1 MLFLHQLLPNYL
13 LTRVQKKTGALTFGL
28 MALGFLSAAAQP
40 GATGSYQ
47 EDLQKARH
55 DTDRINVIVNFCF
68 DVVENNPDTVVL
80 LCNQAMHFA
89 AHVKDSSHHARIFQ
103 NLGIAYDIKNNLDS
117 CLFFLHSARN
127 IYKRMGLPLKESFIV
142 NDIAIAYHYRGIYE
156 LALRTYYEA
165 LALRQPE
172 NDKKLLAQSFNNIG
186 LLYRAKKDYS
196 NAIRFFHHS
205 LQLKKDINDVQGIIN
220 TSLNIGSCFQY
231 SKNYD
236 SAYYYAVATEALAIQ
251 HQKPND
257 ITGAVGNKGT
267 ALKGLKQ
274 LAAAEPLLL
283 RSLMEATANNNTSIR
298 LTSLQG
304 LGDVYFEQQQFG
316 KALDHYKKGAALAG
330 ETGRWK
336 EQLAT
341 FYENMANCYASM
353 KQFDKAYACSRNY
366 KSLQDTLLNEENSR
380 HINEMNVL
388 YETEQK
394 QKQIS
399 QLSQDVTKG
408 NIANRQSIKERN
420 YLLLSSLLLLALLV
434 VIFISYRNSRRKTAR
449 LNEQNSVIEKA
460 LADKEVL
467 LKEIHHRVK
476 NNMQIVSSLLDLQS
490 ISIKDAQAAEAM
502 KEGKNRVQ
510 SMALIHQNL
519 YQHDNLK
526 GINARDYIAQLL
538 THLKDSY
545 NVSQS
550 AVKITTEIDDL
561 TIDVDTMI
569 PIGLMLN
576 ELITNV
582 FKYAVPNN
590 NNPELN
596 IALQQKD
603 NSLYLKVKDNGPG
616 FAYPDDFKTTKT
628 FGLKMVRAF
637 AQKLKGTVGVNNQQG
652 ALIELYI
659 TKYKIT

>member
-1 MLFLHQLLPNYL
+1 MLFLHQLLPSRFFSFLQKEVWAVIICLLATGFQYL
-13 LTRVQKKTGALTFGL
+13 P
-28 MALGFLSAAAQP
+28 AQTV
-40 GATGSYQ
+40 ATGSLK
-47 EDLQKARH
+47 EDLQKAKH
-55 DTDRINVIVNFCF
+55 DTDKINVIVNYCF

-80 LCNQAMHFA
+80 LCKQALQFA
-89 AHVKDSSHHARIFQ
+89 AGIKDSSHYARIYQ

-117 CLFFLHSARN
+117 CLFFLHASRN

-156 LALRTYYEA
+156 VALRTYYEA
-165 LALRQPE
+165 LALRQQG
-172 NDKKLLAQSFNNIG
+172 NDKKLLAQSYNNIG

-196 NAIRFFHHS
+196 NAIRFLHHS
-205 LQLKKDINDVQGIIN
+205 LQLKKDINDVQGMIN

-236 SAYYYAVATEALAIQ
+236 SAYYYANATEALAIQ

-257 ITGAVGNKGT
+257 ITGAVGNKGS

-274 LAAAEPLLL
+274 FAAAELLL
-283 RSLMEATANNNTSIR
+283 IRSLKEATENNNSSII

-304 LGDVYFEQQQFG
+304 LGDIYFEQQQFG
-316 KALDHYKKGAALAG
+316 KALERYKQGANLAAQG
-330 ETGRWK
+330 GRWK
-336 EQLAT
+336 EQQAV
-341 FYENMANCYASM
+341 FYENMANCYAAL
-353 KQFDKAYACSRNY
+353 KQFEEAYACSRNY
-366 KSLQDTLLNEENSR
+366 KSIQDTLLNEENNR

-408 NIANRQSIKERN
+408 NIANQQSIKERN
-420 YLLLSSLLLLALLV
+420 YLLLSSLLLLTLLV

-449 LNEQNSVIEKA
+449 LNEQNSMIEKA

-490 ISIKDAQAAEAM
+490 ISIKDTQAAEAM

-526 GINARDYIAQLL
+526 GINAREYIGQLL

-545 NVSQS
+545 NVSS
-550 AVKITTEIDDL
+550 SSVKITTEIDDL
-561 TIDVDTMI
+561 NIDVDTMI
-569 PIGLMLN
+569 PIGLMMN

-590 NNPELN
+590 NNPELE

-603 NSLYLKVKDNGPG
+603 DTLYLKVKDNGPG

-637 AQKLKGTVGVNNQQG
+637 AQKLKATVGVHNKQG
-652 ALIELYI
+652 ALVELFI

>member
-1 MLFLHQLLPNYL
+1 MKIKLAGIAKALVIAALFFFPVTVPAQNQDLQ
-13 LTRVQKKTGALTFGL
+13 GL
-28 MALGFLSAAAQP
+28 
-40 GATGSYQ
+40 
-47 EDLQKARH
+47 LQKAVH
-55 DTDRINVIVNFCF
+55 DTDKINVIVNYCF
-68 DVVENNPDTVVL
+68 EVVENDPDTVVL
-80 LCNQAMHFA
+80 LCNKALQYA
-89 AHVKDSSHHARIFQ
+89 AGVKDSSHHARIYQ
-103 NLGIAYDIKNNLDS
+103 NLGIAYDIQNNLDS
-117 CLFFLHSARN
+117 CLFFLHASRN
-127 IYKRMGLPLKESFIV
+127 IYKRMGLPLKESFIL

-156 LALRTYYEA
+156 VALRIYYET
-165 LALRQPE
+165 LALRQQG
-172 NDKKLLAQSFNNIG
+172 NDKKLLAQSYNNIG

-196 NAIRFFHHS
+196 NAIRFLHHS
-205 LQLKKDINDVQGIIN
+205 LQLKKDINDVQGMIN
-220 TSLNIGSCFQY
+220 TSLNIGSCFQF

-236 SAYYYAVATEALAIQ
+236 SAYYYANATEILATQ
-251 HQKPND
+251 HKKPND

-274 LAAAEPLLL
+274 FAAAEPLLT
-283 RSLMEATANNNTSIR
+283 RSLKEATESNNTSIL

-304 LGDVYFEQQQFG
+304 LGDIYFEQQQFG
-316 KALDHYKKGAALAG
+316 KALEQYKQGAGIAAQG
-330 ETGRWK
+330 GRWK
-336 EQLAT
+336 EQQAV
-341 FYENMANCYASM
+341 FYENMANCYASL

-399 QLSQDVTKG
+399 QLSLDVTKG
-408 NIANRQSIKERN
+408 NIANQQSIKERN
-420 YLLLSSLLLLALLV
+420 YLLLSSVLLLALLV

-490 ISIKDAQAAEAM
+490 ISIKDSQAAEAM

-526 GINARDYIAQLL
+526 GINARDYIEQLL

-545 NVSQS
+545 TITAAS
-550 AVKITTEIDDL
+550 VKINTTIDDL
-561 TIDVDTMI
+561 NIDVDTMI
-569 PIGLMLN
+569 PIGLMMN

-582 FKYAVPNN
+582 FKYAVPNCAH
-590 NNPELN
+590 PELD

-603 NSLYLKVKDNGPG
+603 NILYLKVKDNGPG
-616 FAYPDDFKTTKT
+616 FAYPGDFKTTKT

-637 AQKLKGTVGVNNQQG
+637 AQKLKATVGVENKQG
-652 ALIELYI
+652 ALVELFI

>member
-1 MLFLHQLLPNYL
+1 MLFLHQLLPSCQISFP
-13 LTRVQKKTGALTFGL
+13 RKEIVACTFCL
-28 MALGFLSAAAQP
+28 MASGFQSIKAQP
-40 GATGSYQ
+40 GTAGSYK
-47 EDLQKARH
+47 EDFQKAKH
-55 DTDRINVIVNFCF
+55 DTDKINVIVNYCF

-80 LCNQAMHFA
+80 LCNQALRFA
-89 AHVKDSSHHARIFQ
+89 VNIKDSAHHARIYQ

-117 CLFFLHSARN
+117 GLFFLNASRD
-127 IYKRMGLPLKESFIV
+127 IYKRMGLPLKESFIL

-156 LALRTYYEA
+156 VALRKYYEA
-165 LALRQPE
+165 LALRQQG
-172 NDKKLLAQSFNNIG
+172 NDKKLLAQSYNNIG

-196 NAIRFFHHS
+196 NAIRFLHHS

-220 TSLNIGSCFQY
+220 TNLNIGSCFQF

-236 SAYYYAVATEALAIQ
+236 SAFYYANVTEALAIQ
-251 HQKPND
+251 YQKPDD
-257 ITGAVGNKGT
+257 ITGAVGNKGS
-267 ALKGLKQ
+267 ALKGMKKFS
-274 LAAAEPLLL
+274 AAEPLLI
-283 RSLMEATANNNTSIR
+283 RSLKEARESNNTSII

-304 LGDVYFEQQQFG
+304 LGDIYFEQQQFD
-316 KALDHYKKGAALAG
+316 KALEHYKKGAAMAG
-330 ETGRWK
+330 ESGRWK
-336 EQLAT
+336 EQLAV
-341 FYENMANCYASM
+341 FYENMANCYASL
-353 KQFDKAYACSRNY
+353 KQFDEAYTCSRNY

-399 QLSQDVTKG
+399 QLNEDVTKG

-434 VIFISYRNSRRKTAR
+434 VIFISYRNSRRKTTR

-460 LADKEVL
+460 LEDKEVL

-490 ISIKDAQAAEAM
+490 ISIKDSQAAEAM

-526 GINARDYIAQLL
+526 GINAREYIGQLL
-538 THLKDSY
+538 MHLKDSY
-545 NVSQS
+545 NVTAAS
-550 AVKITTEIDDL
+550 VKITTKIDDL
-561 TIDVDTMI
+561 NIDVDTMI
-569 PIGLMLN
+569 PIGLMMN

-582 FKYAVPNN
+582 FKYAVPQTS
-590 NNPELN
+590 NPELD

-603 NSLYLKVKDNGPG
+603 NTLYLKVKDNGPG
-616 FAYPDDFKTTKT
+616 FEDTDGIKTTKT

-637 AQKLKGTVGVNNQQG
+637 AQKLKATISVENNKG
-652 ALIELYI
+652 ALVELFI